1 LIKDF
6 SWFDKRKL
14 EGLSEETFEIFNQV
28 KDVTL
33 ERAKK

>member
-1 LIKDF
+1 VPAQ
-6 SWFDKRKL
+6 RKL
-14 EGLSEETFEIFNQV
+14 EGLSEEIFEIFNKV